1 MRTDR
6 LLKKS
11 IEDIFSH
18 ARPKRGFGLAG
29 VWLAVAW
36 LAVGHA
42 APLPE
47 LPQANPV
54 PGGVAVVPLT
64 GVTDAPPRVRFNG
77 ERVMVVRQNDHW
89 HAIVGLPLSLATGE
103 HRLTLDRPETVV
115 FTVQPKEYAEQ
126 HLTLTNKR
134 MVDPTASDLKR
145 IEREQKILQRAFQTW
160 SEIPVPPLRFDLPA
174 HGQLSSPFGL
184 RRFFNKQPRQPHSG
198 LDIAAPT
205 GTPIAAPAP
214 GIVIETGNYFFN
226 GNTVFLD
233 HGQGLVTMYN
243 HLNRISVAKGKRVVR
258 GEKIGEIGMTGR
270 VTGPHLHWTVSL
282 NNARVDPMLFLS
294 REALSSVS
302 GGGGAA
308 PAISDANPAVR

>member
-11 IEDIFSH
+11 IQEFFSH
-18 ARPKRGFGLAG
+18 ARPKRSFSLAS
-29 VWLAVAW
+29 VWLMAAW

-42 APLPE
+42 APAPE
-47 LPQANPV
+47 LPQTNPV
-54 PGGVAVVPLT
+54 PGGVAVVPLN
-64 GVTDAPPRVRFNG
+64 GVTDVPPRVRFNG

-89 HAIVGLPLSLATGE
+89 HAIVGLPLTLTAGE
-103 HRLTLDRPETVV
+103 HGLTLDRSKTMA
-115 FTVQPKEYAEQ
+115 FTVQPKEYAAQ

-160 SEIPVPPLRFDLPA
+160 SETPAPPLRFDLPA
-174 HGQLSSPFGL
+174 RGPLSSPFGL

-205 GTPIAAPAP
+205 GTPISAPAP
-214 GIVIETGNYFFN
+214 GTVIETGNYFFN

-233 HGQGLVTMYN
+233 HGQGLITMYN
-243 HLNRISVAKGKRVVR
+243 HLSRISVAKGKRVER

-302 GGGGAA
+302 AARETA
-308 PAISDANPAVR
+308 PAISDASPAAR